1 MYKVAAVGD
10 RESILAFKAFGFDT
24 VPADSPAEAAAALKQ
39 LADAEY
45 AIIYL
50 TEQLAVEIPEEL
62 AKYAQ
67 QPMPAIILI
76 PGGKGSLGV
85 GMAAI
90 SSAVEK
96 AVGADIF
103 AGSGNKND
111 AS

>member
-10 RESILAFKAFGFDT
+10 RESILAFKAFGFET
-24 VPADSPAEAAAALKQ
+24 VPADTPEEAKEALSKLAEK
-39 LADAEY
+39 DF

-50 TEQLAVEIPEEL
+50 TEHLAAEIPEEF

-67 QPMPAIILI
+67 QPTPAVILI
-76 PGGKGSLGV
+76 PGGKGSLGI
-85 GMAAI
+85 GMEAI

-103 AGSGNKND
+103 AGSDNNND